1 MNTLFEKLLFYKNF
15 GQIVFDKHFTILQIN
30 PIASKLLRIHSRKKN
45 PSTLLELFPEF
56 YGYEEIL
63 EQLVTGGKDHFE
75 LNFVN
80 KVDDENQHFYI
91 NLLVVADP
99 ENDHGILIL
108 EEVTE
113 KARFLQQIRQQ
124 RHELSL
130 YETLS
135 GIPKQFLNGT
145 LIGNSPKM
153 QDLKKSI
160 MKLSK
165 IPNITILLMGE
176 SGTGKNLV
184 ARIIH
189 QNSMNAEA
197 PFIDINCA
205 AIPENL
211 IESELFGFE
220 KGAFTHAVTSKP
232 GLFEEAEGGTIFL
245 DEIGDLPLHLQS
257 KLLSVI
263 ENKKFRRLGSTQEI
277 NVNARF
283 IAATNKDLSRQVEAG
298 KFREDL
304 FHRLNV
310 ISLTLPPLR
319 ELGNDII
326 LLGEHFI
333 KIYNFEFKKNV
344 KGFTP
349 QAKKHLREHFWPG
362 NVRELSNCLE
372 RALIFAEK
380 EYLEPSD
387 LLIYTPPPNIP
398 TQQWQIP
405 LEGISL
411 EEVEKKLIISALE
424 QSNGNK
430 SKAAR
435 LLGLSRDTL
444 RYRLEKHHLI

>member
-1 MNTLFEKLLFYKNF
+1 MNTLFEKLLSLKNF
-15 GQIVFDKHFTILQIN
+15 GKIVFDENFHLLQIN
-30 PIASKLLRIHSRKKN
+30 PTALKILRLDSHQKTSI
-45 PSTLLELFPEF
+45 TLFELFPEF
-56 YGYEEIL
+56 YGCEKTL
-63 EQLVTGGKDHFE
+63 AQLFRGKKNHFE

-80 KVDDENQHFYI
+80 RIDDENQNYYL
-91 NLLVVADP
+91 NLLAIADP
-99 ENDHGILIL
+99 EHLQGILIV
-108 EEVTE
+108 EEVSE
-113 KARFLQQIRQQ
+113 KARFLQQMRQQ

-130 YETLS
+130 YQALS
-135 GIPKQFLNGT
+135 GIPKQLLSGN

-153 QDLKKSI
+153 QDLKRSI
-160 MKLSK
+160 LKLSK
-165 IPNITILLMGE
+165 IPGITILLTGE

-189 QNSMNAEA
+189 QNSLNAEA
-197 PFIDINCA
+197 PFIEINCA

-220 KGAFTHAVTSKP
+220 KGAFTHAIASKP
-232 GLFEEAEGGTIFL
+232 GLFEEAEEGTIFL
-245 DEIGDLPLHLQS
+245 DEIGDLPLNLQS
-257 KLLSVI
+257 KLLSVL
-263 ENKKFRRLGSTQEI
+263 ESKKFRRLGSTREI
-277 NVNARF
+277 KINARF

-304 FHRLNV
+304 YHRLNF
-310 ISLTLPPLR
+310 ISIALPPLR

-326 LLGEHFI
+326 LLGEYFI

-372 RALIFAEK
+372 RALIFSEK
-380 EYLEPSD
+380 DFLEPSD
-387 LLIYTPPPNIP
+387 LLIYTPPPTISN
-398 TQQWQIP
+398 QQWQIP

-411 EEVEKKLIISALE
+411 EEVEKKLILSALE
-424 QSNGNK
+424 QSKGNK

-444 RYRLEKHHLI
+444 RYRLEKLHLL

>member
-1 MNTLFEKLLFYKNF
+1 MNTLFEKLLSFKNF
-15 GQIVFDKHFTILQIN
+15 GQIVFNNHLNILHIS
-30 PIASKLLRIHSRKKN
+30 PAALKILRIHGRQKN
-45 PSTLLELFPEF
+45 ALTLLELFPEF
-56 YGYEEIL
+56 YGCEAVL
-63 EQLVTGGKDHFE
+63 EQVLNGEKDHFE

-80 KVDDENQHFYI
+80 KVDEDNQNYYL
-91 NLLVVADP
+91 NLLVLADP
-99 ENDHGILIL
+99 KNSHGILIV

-113 KARFLQQIRQQ
+113 KARFLQQMRQQ

-130 YETLS
+130 YEALS
-135 GIPKQFLNGT
+135 GIPKQFLSGT

-160 MKLSK
+160 LKLSK
-165 IPNITILLMGE
+165 IPGITILLMGE

-189 QNSMNAEA
+189 QNSANAET
-197 PFIDINCA
+197 PFIEINCA

-211 IESELFGFE
+211 IESELFGYE

-263 ENKKFRRLGSTQEI
+263 ESKKFRRLGSNREI

-283 IAATNKDLSRQVEAG
+283 ITATNKDLSRQVEAG

-304 FHRLNV
+304 YHRLNV

-326 LLGEHFI
+326 LLGEYFI

-349 QAKKHLREHFWPG
+349 QAKKHLKEHFWPG

-387 LLIYTPPPNIP
+387 LLIYTPPPIIS
-398 TQQWQIP
+398 TQQLQIP

-424 QSNGNK
+424 KSNGNK